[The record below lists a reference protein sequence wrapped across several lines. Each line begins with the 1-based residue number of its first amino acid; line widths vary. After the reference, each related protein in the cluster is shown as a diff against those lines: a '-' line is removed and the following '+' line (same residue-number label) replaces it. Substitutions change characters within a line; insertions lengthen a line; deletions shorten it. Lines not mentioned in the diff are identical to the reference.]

1 MVFGMMYIKGE
12 HLYYKK
18 EQLEMARIYYLC
30 LANTLICNIAVLN
43 GQQYG

>member
-1 MVFGMMYIKGE
+1 MMCVKGE

-30 LANTLICNIAVLN
+30 LANTLIGNTAVLH
-43 GQQYG
+43 GQQHE